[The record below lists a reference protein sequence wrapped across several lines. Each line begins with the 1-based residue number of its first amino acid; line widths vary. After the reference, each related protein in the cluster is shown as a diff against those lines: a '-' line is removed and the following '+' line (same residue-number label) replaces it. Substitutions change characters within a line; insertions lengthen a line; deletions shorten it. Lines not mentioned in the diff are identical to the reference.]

1 MNFNRDYINKKRHV
15 VVKGLIA
22 AVMLIIVVNQIIWL
36 SNMYALFER
45 EFKANVDE
53 ALQTAAFMEFSER
66 GEKMGGFSVFSSNI
80 TTPNDTSK
88 FFTKEV
94 VTADS
99 TYTFLIDKND
109 PNTMH
114 KISQF
119 VLKSIYPVNLDRLGA
134 VFKEIIHERYAIN
147 EAYFD
152 YLDLEMD
159 TLINTN
165 RAENISSKP
174 YMETDTI
181 PLDIIGSIGFVGY
194 VENPR
199 TVILDNMRRQL
210 ILSIVLIAAGIV
222 ALFYV
227 SRSFIFQWKTERMRQ
242 DSVNVMTHE
251 FKRPI
256 AAAVAMVSTIPFY
269 LKNRETDKVLKY
281 VDNTLI
287 AMNKLTS
294 YTKRIQEISNNEKDS
309 EGLHII
315 AVEIIPF
322 FEAIQQQ
329 YMSTVEQTGKII
341 IELQFATAK
350 ETMNVDLPHFSNVID
365 NLVENAIKYTDKKP
379 VLIDIYV
386 KDIKEDRLQ
395 ISVKDNGIG
404 ISTADRKKIFDKFYR
419 VRRAETKNKIGYGL
433 GLTYVKSIV
442 EAHEGDIVVHSELN
456 KGSEFIIRLK
466 C

>member
-1 MNFNRDYINKKRHV
+1 
-15 VVKGLIA
+15 
-22 AVMLIIVVNQIIWL
+22 MLIIIVNQVIWL

-45 EFKANVDE
+45 EFKANVNE
-53 ALQTAAFMEFSER
+53 ALQNAIYMEMAER
-66 GEKMGGFSVFSSNI
+66 TEIMGGFVVYSPHFSS
-80 TTPNDTSK
+80 PNDSSRV
-88 FFTKEV
+88 FPKEV

-119 VLKSIYPVNLDRLGA
+119 VLKSIYPINLDRLGA
-134 VFKEIIHERYAIN
+134 IFKEIIHERYAIN

-181 PLDIIGSIGFVGY
+181 PLDIIGSIGLVGY

-269 LKNRETDKVLKY
+269 LKNRETDKVLRY

-322 FEAIQQQ
+322 FESIQQQ

-341 IELQFATAK
+341 IGLQFATAK

-386 KDIKEDRLQ
+386 EDIKEDKLQ